1 MNLRLCK
8 KGVKL
13 QKHNQFRHAGPRS
26 PEGGISCLYQRLEFP
41 HQVRD
46 DALFELQ
53 HLIYHQIQRSYIEL
67 TLIVGNYDDK
77 IDVSE
82 W

>member
-1 MNLRLCK
+1 MNMVLRK

-13 QKHNQFRHAGPRS
+13 QKHNQFRHAGLRS
-26 PEGGISCLYQRLEFP
+26 TNGTGGISCLYQRLEIP

-53 HLIYHQIQRSYIEL
+53 RLYASNSMILYRTH
-67 TLIVGNYDDK
+67 
-77 IDVSE
+77 VS
-82 W
+82 

>member
-1 MNLRLCK
+1 MNLRLCN

-13 QKHNQFRHAGPRS
+13 QIHNQFRHAGPRT
-26 PEGGISCLYQRLEFP
+26 GISCLYQRLKFP

-53 HLIYHQIQRSYIEL
+53 HLLYHQFQRSYIEL
-67 TLIVGNYDDK
+67 TLN
-77 IDVSE
+77 
-82 W
+82 

>member
-13 QKHNQFRHAGPRS
+13 QKHNQFRHAGPRT
-26 PEGGISCLYQRLEFP
+26 GNFCLYQRLEIP

-53 HLIYHQIQRSYIEL
+53 YLYITQFNDLISSSRYFNIQF
-67 TLIVGNYDDK
+67 
-77 IDVSE
+77 
-82 W
+82 

>member
-53 HLIYHQIQRSYIEL
+53 HLIYVNPWIEYHQIQRSYIEL
-67 TLIVGNYDDK
+67 TLN
-77 IDVSE
+77 
-82 W
+82 

>member
-1 MNLRLCK
+1 
-8 KGVKL
+8 VKL
-13 QKHNQFRHAGPRS
+13 PKHNQFRHAGPRT
-26 PEGGISCLYQRLEFP
+26 GISCLYQRLEFP

-67 TLIVGNYDDK
+67 TLHYEEQSTLTLCRSRAAAGEKTKSYV
-77 IDVSE
+77 
-82 W
+82 

>member
-1 MNLRLCK
+1 MNLLLCK

-13 QKHNQFRHAGPRS
+13 QKHNHFRHAGPRS
-26 PEGGISCLYQRLEFP
+26 GISCLNQRLKIP

-53 HLIYHQIQRSYIEL
+53 QLYIIKFNDLILSSH
-67 TLIVGNYDDK
+67 
-77 IDVSE
+77 
-82 W
+82 